1 MHSEV
6 VDLRLEM
13 AMLLALT
20 LLLKPPMLMVGLTML
35 LSFGKLAR
43 VCMQGGSPFRL
54 FSRFYTILHM
64 PTRLE

>member
-35 LSFGKLAR
+35 LSFGSL
-43 VCMQGGSPFRL
+43 
-54 FSRFYTILHM
+54 
-64 PTRLE
+64 